1 MTVTKL
7 YEISVLQS
15 HDHKRPE
22 SDRSGEEEL
31 ADRREE
37 GYGREIREIQSE
49 LAGLRSELRRF
60 IEHANRQNVDAA
72 LSGLR
77 REYAD
82 LFIEQTLSDA
92 DQRLQ
97 ERMIRNCPMREKC
110 HAVFFEF
117 LKASVEHIR
126 DGEVSEEVVQSYRDR
141 LATLR
146 KAGKLESCATCFAE
160 TNRLFEKQLD
170 LMRSLGVYREN
181 RENREAS
188 SSVTD
193 LPDEV
198 LVRDILEPLA
208 NQHRFRIVQALATE
222 SQTFSSLSNLTD
234 LRGGNLLFH
243 LKKLQDAGMILQRHE
258 RGDYIITEK
267 GYKAL
272 TGIGS
277 LYASLGP

>member
-7 YEISVLQS
+7 YEMSVLQS

-22 SDRSGEEEL
+22 SDRSGEEGL

-37 GYGREIREIQSE
+37 CYSREIQEIQSE
-49 LAGLRSELRRF
+49 IAGLRSELRRF
-60 IEHANRQNVDAA
+60 IEHANRQHVETA
-72 LSGLR
+72 LGGLR

-82 LFIEQTLSDA
+82 LFIEQNLSEA

-97 ERMIRNCPMREKC
+97 ERMIRDCPMRDRC
-110 HAVFFEF
+110 YAAFYEF
-117 LKASVEHIR
+117 LKASAEHIR
-126 DGEVSEEVVQSYRDR
+126 DGEVSEEVVRSYRDR
-141 LATLR
+141 LATMR
-146 KAGKLESCATCFAE
+146 KGGKLESCATCFTE
-160 TNRLFEKQLD
+160 TNRLFEKQLE
-170 LMRSLGVYREN
+170 LMRSLGVYRES
-181 RENREAS
+181 REAS

-208 NQHRFRIVQALATE
+208 NRHRFRIVQALAAET
-222 SQTFSSLSNLTD
+222 QTFSALSNLTE

-243 LKKLQDAGMILQRHE
+243 LKKLQEAGMVLQRHE

-272 TGIGS
+272 TGIGA
-277 LYASLGP
+277 LYAALRP

>member
-181 RENREAS
+181 REAS

-258 RGDYIITEK
+258 RGGYIITEK

>member
-181 RENREAS
+181 REAS